1 MKDKFLPCKLIGN
14 AIYPMW
20 AWFYSHFKGE
30 KNGLSKY
37 EAHWNFIKFS
47 RKMSVE
53 RVFGML
59 KNRIKIY

>member
-1 MKDKFLPCKLIGN
+1 MKDKFLPYKLIGD

-30 KNGLSKY
+30 KDGLSKY
-37 EAHWNFIKFS
+37 KAYWNFIQFS
-47 RKMSVE
+47 TRMLAE